1 MNIKNIFFFGCLYLS
16 STIFATS
23 TNNHINVMS
32 SLTEED
38 SNQQARAF
46 LNNINVAEA
55 FRTTIDVA
63 VAITAKTIDKTL
75 GNLIF
80 PVFFSS
86 SQKASDET
94 IQLIK
99 SLAQEIGIE
108 NSQSIMVRNSNSL
121 NIFLYGYENAF
132 VHQSLKGK
140 YIFINE
146 AWLSELSLDE
156 KRFLI
161 GCELM
166 RLKKGHLTINTTINI
181 LSDMIF
187 PLRDALIKHDN
198 MQKKERVAFY
208 IILLSLNT
216 LMRIYERNQIKEAD
230 MESAKQF
237 KTAAAGIKLLQ
248 KKKIHEYN
256 GSFSRKINA
265 VLDKIYDS
273 IKFLPVIKYF
283 QNTPSWDNRIRYLQ
297 PIALEQEQ
305 STSNPEEIQ

>member
-1 MNIKNIFFFGCLYLS
+1 
-16 STIFATS
+16 
-23 TNNHINVMS
+23 MS